1 MNQRSVDPEVQ
12 AVRLVRRRP
21 MSTSNSAPQ
30 TAMRWVN
37 ADCALIRKSNQ
48 FFLKVTERNIASFVS
63 CPGTELGFRL
73 LKSRNTIRV
82 MMMMT
87 MMILIIDSL
96 HVSGCS
102 VQHCGLSIK
111 SPWTQLKQLTAP
123 SQDFCGY
130 KRCRYHSL
138 FSFCDWLRIWRRLN
152 CSPLKSLTCSCI
164 DFSLYN
170 RPWRRGFGKSV
181 WGMENA

>member
-111 SPWTQLKQLTAP
+111 SPWTQLKQQDLRKTFAATSDAISFIVFIPRLTENLTQAE
-123 SQDFCGY
+123 
-130 KRCRYHSL
+130 L
-138 FSFCDWLRIWRRLN
+138 FAVEILDLF
-152 CSPLKSLTCSCI
+152 
-164 DFSLYN
+164 LY
-170 RPWRRGFGKSV
+170 WF
-181 WGMENA
+181 

>member
-1 MNQRSVDPEVQ
+1 MVCSALWLIHQISMNSIK
-12 AVRLVRRRP
+12 ATY
-21 MSTSNSAPQ
+21 STFA
-30 TAMRWVN
+30 
-37 ADCALIRKSNQ
+37 
-48 FFLKVTERNIASFVS
+48 
-63 CPGTELGFRL
+63 RL
-73 LKSRNTIRV
+73 LRLQAMQISFIVFIPRLTENLTQAE
-82 MMMMT
+82 
-87 MMILIIDSL
+87 LL
-96 HVSGCS
+96 SGWS

-138 FSFCDWLRIWRRLN
+138 FSFRDWLRIWRRLN

-181 WGMENA
+181 WGTENALFVNLRFVLINV